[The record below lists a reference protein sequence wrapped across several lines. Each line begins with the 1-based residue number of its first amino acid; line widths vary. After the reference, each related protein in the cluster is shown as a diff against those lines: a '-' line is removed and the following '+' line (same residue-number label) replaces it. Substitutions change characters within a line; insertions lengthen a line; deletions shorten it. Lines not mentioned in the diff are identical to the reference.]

1 MLYVKTNYDVFKQIH
16 IVYPQIHIVYHEF
29 FFIDIIYFNFHIV
42 YKKHIVGSSAVSPPL
57 KKKNGNETYFV
68 HEVFYMVDKSSI
80 LYSCFVKQSSVQITD
95 MNIINVESH

>member
-1 MLYVKTNYDVFKQIH
+1 MEFIKHYHLLYVKTNYDVFKQIH
-16 IVYPQIHIVYHEF
+16 IVYHEI

-68 HEVFYMVDKSSI
+68 HEVFYMIDI
-80 LYSCFVKQSSVQITD
+80 FMFC
-95 MNIINVESH
+95 